1 MAITNEKLEEIDRLW
16 NSYFFPNTETL
27 RNKLN
32 IYDKEELQEKEAEIT
47 FERLVELYENF
58 DEEHWKQIHRYI
70 FGDLY
75 DWAGEYR
82 YVNMQKETGFTDVTN
97 IEYFLNGELKLMN
110 AEINNIYSVHALAAF
125 LAEYYAHLMA
135 IHPFREG
142 NTRTVVVF
150 AVLLAKHLG
159 YEVDHELFKANSSY
173 VRNAL
178 VWGSQ
183 GIYSKYEY
191 LEKIFFDAILHENDE
206 SDQETVSSKESK
218 YEKIGD
224 YKVKDYVERP
234 HEYKK

>member
-1 MAITNEKLEEIDRLW
+1 MVITNEKIEEVDRLW

-47 FERLVELYENF
+47 FERLVELYENPIQGNF

-82 YVNMQKETGFTDVTN
+82 YVNMQKETGFTNVQN
-97 IEYFLNGELKLMN
+97 IGYFLNGELKLMN
-110 AEINNIYSVHALAAF
+110 AEINNIYSVHALASF

-142 NTRTVVVF
+142 NGRSCREFLREFVLEKTKSLPIGQHEIDWTRFDGDVVLENIKF
-150 AVLLAKHLG
+150 SMFFRSQIEMEFLK
-159 YEVDHELFKANSSY
+159 
-173 VRNAL
+173 AL
-178 VWGSQ
+178 VPVEPEE
-183 GIYSKYEY
+183 I
-191 LEKIFFDAILHENDE
+191 HEI
-206 SDQETVSSKESK
+206 KM
-218 YEKIGD
+218 
-224 YKVKDYVERP
+224 
-234 HEYKK
+234 